1 MALVGNLRDFSL
13 SDFLYLIDRGY
24 KTGCLYLDRDNDS
37 AVLYFNKGKL
47 TAMHGK
53 AIHANLADLLVQLGK
68 LSPEQAARIVELR
81 GNNGN
86 GGTTSDVVVH
96 EGWLSREDLQAAL
109 QSHTEEA
116 VYKLFGWPDGEFRF
130 EQNQM
135 PAPTA
140 PLMPTPLAVENL
152 IMEGV
157 RRIDEWG
164 QIKER
169 IPSTDLLVR
178 FVEQPSE
185 RGKGI
190 NLASDE
196 WRVFARINGKDTL
209 AEIAKL
215 TKLSEFDVCR
225 IVYGFITAGLAEVVR
240 QPRPVTGD
248 AQTRAGAKAA
258 AQGRPKR
265 GLVSRIIQRIRGM

>member
-24 KTGCLYLDRDNDS
+24 KTGCLYLERPDDS

-47 TAMHGK
+47 TAMYRNNTHQHVGELL
-53 AIHANLADLLVQLGK
+53 IHLGK
-68 LSPEQAARIVELR
+68 LTPEQAQHVAELR
-81 GNNGN
+81 GSNGH
-86 GGTTSDVVVH
+86 SAPLSEVVVR
-96 EGWLSREDLQAAL
+96 EGMLSREELQSVL
-109 QSHTEEA
+109 QSHVEES
-116 VYKLFGWPDGEFRF
+116 VYGLFGWPDGEFRF
-130 EQNQM
+130 EQNQQPEPDM
-135 PAPTA
+135 PLLPN
-140 PLMPTPLAVENL
+140 PLAVENL

-169 IPSTDLLVR
+169 IPSTDLVVR
-178 FVEQPSE
+178 FIEQPSE
-185 RGKGI
+185 RGKGV
-190 NLASDE
+190 NLAPEE

-209 AEIAKL
+209 ADIAKL

-240 QPRPVTGD
+240 KPRPITAD
-248 AQTRAGAKAA
+248 PQTRAGAKAL

>member
-24 KTGCLYLDRDNDS
+24 KTGCLYLDRSDDS

-53 AIHANLADLLVQLGK
+53 SNHDRMADLLLHLGK
-68 LSPEQAARIVELR
+68 LSPEQARQIAELR

-86 GGTTSDVVVH
+86 GTTAADVVLH
-96 EGWLSREDLQAAL
+96 AGWLSREDLQATL
-109 QSHTEEA
+109 QVHTEEA

-130 EQNQM
+130 EQNLM
-135 PAPTA
+135 PEPDA
-140 PLMPTPLAVENL
+140 PLLPSPLAIENL

-169 IPSTDLLVR
+169 IPSTDLVVR
-178 FVEQPSE
+178 FLEQPAE

-190 NLASDE
+190 NLAPDE
-196 WRVFARINGKDTL
+196 WRIFARINGKDTL

-215 TKLSEFDVCR
+215 TKQSEFDVCR
-225 IVYGFITAGLAEVVR
+225 IVYGFIMAGLAEVVR
-240 QPRPVTGD
+240 RPRPGSAD
-248 AQTRAGAKAA
+248 PITRAGAKAA